1 MAFEILLKRNS
12 EYTKVERFFVAL
24 FALFVFGIIGVL
36 IRLLVGPVS
45 ADSWL
50 SLVWQFGPV
59 GLAFGIAASLLAYK
73 YPKPF
78 SIFMTLIPGIGT

>member
-45 ADSWL
+45 ADS
-50 SLVWQFGPV
+50 
-59 GLAFGIAASLLAYK
+59 
-73 YPKPF
+73 
-78 SIFMTLIPGIGT
+78 